1 MDQLIIHE
9 YHLKIKGVKR
19 KVLYQFSDVHLCPAD
34 ESSTPRDRERAA
46 ARTQSWRE
54 ERLQFATHH
63 GERCDESLRIPAEEH
78 LTNLLQAVTTD
89 GDALVIAGDLFD
101 FVNEAAAR
109 VYDEHF
115 ADLPVP
121 HLFVCGNHEPKKSI
135 PDGYAM
141 ARIKQP
147 VQLLDL
153 GDLIIVGF
161 DDSDRTI
168 TPEQLAALREL
179 LAQDKPLIVAMH
191 VPIQVEGNEAHK
203 RCDDY
208 FRLNYPDAPR
218 ENLEFIDLICQHAD
232 KIAAVLTGHLHFLNT
247 SELAPGLVQFVSSQ
261 GILGNLNRFVIGE

>member
-9 YHLKIKGVKR
+9 YHLKVKGVKR
-19 KVLYQFSDVHLCPAD
+19 KILYQFSDLHLCLAD
-34 ESSTPRDRERAA
+34 ETSTPHDRERAE

-54 ERLQFATHH
+54 ERLQFAKGH
-63 GERCDESLRIPAEEH
+63 GERCDESVQISAEEH
-78 LTNLLQAVTTD
+78 LTNLLQAVTAD

-101 FVNEAAAR
+101 FVNEASAR
-109 VYDEHF
+109 AYERYF
-115 ADLPVP
+115 SDLTVP
-121 HLFVCGNHEPKKSI
+121 HLFVCGNHEPKRDI

-147 VQLLDL
+147 VQVMELD
-153 GDLIIVGF
+153 DLTVVGF
-161 DDSDRTI
+161 DDSERII
-168 TPEQLAALREL
+168 TPDQIDALREL
-179 LAQDKPLIVAMH
+179 VAQDKPLVIAMH

-218 ENLEFIDLICQHAD
+218 ENLEFIELIRESAD

-247 SELAPGLVQFVSSQ
+247 SELAPDLVQYVSSQ
-261 GILGNLNRFVIGE
+261 GILGNLNRFIIEE